1 MKNLKNRIAA
11 NLTIKRINFIL
22 MGAVLFS
29 CSCLLIVFIQT
40 LCCKGWHLALNIDGV
55 KGIQS
60 FWLDY
65 LPLIKLLGCSLTIWI
80 ASYNLVK
87 YLSVETV
94 KALAKLREM
103 LNSEEKK
110 KIHTALFDPEDKK
123 PILSELQSDFSNAE
137 FFDYIGTI
145 ELGAIMVRRGVI
157 SIDEFYNQFGYRV
170 ENLWANQEVRSHIN
184 KEATYYKDL
193 NFIIQRLIDKGYL
206 NS

>member
-193 NFIIQRLIDKGYL
+193 NLLFNVL
-206 NS
+206 